1 MLHSSKGDCRKES
14 AIIWGGGNSLCGYV
28 YHSNDVNAFLSSA
41 QACSAFRGEHAWML
55 DHVYVS
61 LCGWVYVCACASVNV
76 WVCVCILCVFV
87 RVYVFMCLVSVCM
100 CVVILRDVLSSVL
113 LAYIIVVVIIQYLSR
128 TRFSSSYRALDFLV
142 FCFITAAL
150 FPVSRAFM

>member
-1 MLHSSKGDCRKES
+1 M
-14 AIIWGGGNSLCGYV
+14 
-28 YHSNDVNAFLSSA
+28 
-41 QACSAFRGEHAWML
+41 
-55 DHVYVS
+55 
-61 LCGWVYVCACASVNV
+61 CACASVNV

-128 TRFSSSYRALDFLV
+128 TRFSSSYWALGFVGVLLHYSRLIPGLSSVHVIYFFLE
-142 FCFITAAL
+142 
-150 FPVSRAFM
+150 